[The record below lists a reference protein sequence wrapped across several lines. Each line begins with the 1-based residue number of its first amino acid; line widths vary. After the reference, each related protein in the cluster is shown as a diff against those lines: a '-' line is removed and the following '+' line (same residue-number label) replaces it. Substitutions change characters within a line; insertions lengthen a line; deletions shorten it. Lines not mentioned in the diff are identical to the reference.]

1 MTTFAKSWISELSSP
16 GGSCGRRAGIA
27 VVLSL
32 GSLLAA
38 SSAEAL
44 EPGEAP
50 PAIDRPDQS
59 GATVSLP
66 ELEGKVVLVN
76 FWASWCGPC
85 RHEMPVLQALHE
97 KYASEGL
104 VIVGINIDRNSKKM
118 KNFLK
123 GSPVTFRIVHD
134 PKKKVAAAYEPS
146 AMPTSYFIGRDGKLH
161 YIHEGFRE
169 EDSVTIEAQLKSLLS
184 P

>member
-1 MTTFAKSWISELSSP
+1 MTTFAKSWISELSSLA
-16 GGSCGRRAGIA
+16 GARRRRSSTA
-27 VVLSL
+27 VVLVL

-44 EPGEAP
+44 EIGETP
-50 PAIDRPDQS
+50 PPIDLPDRT

-66 ELEGKVVLVN
+66 ELEGKVVLVD

-104 VIVGINIDRNSKKM
+104 VIVGVNIDRNPKKM
-118 KNFLK
+118 KSFLK
-123 GSPVTFRIVHD
+123 DSPVTFRIVHD

-146 AMPTSYFIGRDGKLH
+146 AMPTSYFIGRDGRLRD
-161 YIHEGFRE
+161 IHEGFRE
-169 EDSVTIEAQLKSLLS
+169 EDAPNIEARLKSLLT

>member
-1 MTTFAKSWISELSSP
+1 MTTFAKSWISELSSLR
-16 GGSCGRRAGIA
+16 GSFGCRASIA
-27 VVLSL
+27 AVLALASI
-32 GSLLAA
+32 LAA
-38 SSAEAL
+38 PSAEAL
-44 EPGEAP
+44 ELGEAP
-50 PAIDRPDQS
+50 PAIELPDQS

-66 ELEGKVVLVN
+66 ELEGKVVLVD

-85 RHEMPVLQALHE
+85 RHEMPVLQALHQ

-104 VIVGINIDRNSKKM
+104 VIVGVNSDRNCMKM
-118 KNFLK
+118 KNCLK
-123 GSPVTFRIVHD
+123 RFPVTFRIVHD

-146 AMPTSYFIGRDGKLH
+146 AMPTSYFIGRDGTLH

-169 EDSVTIEAQLKSLLS
+169 EDTAIIEAQLKALLS